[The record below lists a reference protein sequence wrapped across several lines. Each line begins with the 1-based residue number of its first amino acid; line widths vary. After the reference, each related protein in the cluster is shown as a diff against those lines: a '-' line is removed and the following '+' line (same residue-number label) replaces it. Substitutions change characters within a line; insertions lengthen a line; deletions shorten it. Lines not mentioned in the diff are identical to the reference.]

1 MDATFVVDTH
11 FGINKM
17 ALRETNKM
25 NFELDTDTRM
35 AVDCLIAMS
44 KSQSDH
50 TYVLTCDPPTDSQQ
64 GVVLVSSL
72 NQQQCHQ
79 VENQGHLDHQSDV
92 LSVADCLNARIVA
105 RILADLKSIK
115 QESCYH
121 EDYHLGVSE
130 SSSAATLEVVA
141 CTKVATAT
149 PTLGKRL
156 LDHAFVKANS
166 IHGKKIHTCTHP
178 GCEKSY
184 NKSSHL
190 KSHMRTHTGERPF
203 ECNWEGCEKKFARSD
218 ELTRHKRTHT
228 GEKNFQC
235 PMCEKRF
242 MRSDHLKKHA
252 KRHALFHPDMIP
264 SGSRQILSASHYSDE
279 SSSQFQATLED
290 EELNSDG
297 ASQGSDSCPPGPT

>member
-1 MDATFVVDTH
+1 
-11 FGINKM
+11 M
-17 ALRETNKM
+17 ALRETNKV
-25 NFELDTDTRM
+25 NFDLDTDTRM

-44 KSQSDH
+44 KSQNDH
-50 TYVLTCDPPTDSQQ
+50 TYVLTCDPPTNCED

-72 NQQQCHQ
+72 NQQCQEE
-79 VENQGHLDHQSDV
+79 ENQGHLDHHQPEV
-92 LSVADCLNARIVA
+92 LSVTECLNACMVA

-115 QESCYH
+115 QES
-121 EDYHLGVSE
+121 DYHDHFDLSVSE
-130 SSSAATLEVVA
+130 FSRAGRFEVLAGATVAA
-141 CTKVATAT
+141 AT
-149 PTLGKRL
+149 PTLGTRL
-156 LDHAFVKANS
+156 LDHAFLKANS
-166 IHGKKIHTCTHP
+166 IHGKKIHLCTHP

-190 KSHMRTHTGERPF
+190 KSHIRTHTGERPF

-252 KRHALFHPDMIP
+252 RRHALFHPDMIP
-264 SGSRQILSASHYSDE
+264 SGGRQILSTLHYSDE
-279 SSSQFQATLED
+279 SSTQDQAALEYQ
-290 EELNSDG
+290 ELNSDET
-297 ASQGSDSCPPGPT
+297 SHGSDSSPPGLT